1 MSHPEDCAVSSRSRI
16 DVLAKLFFI
25 DIEIDVARKLGVRVF
40 HLAPLC
46 FPADRVLRGLPSRR
60 LLPVAKVFFGDTC
73 RPRLIQVQPATQ
85 FIEGG
90 DINVTNAFLDDE
102 AQVLGLAD
110 TLDRNKV
117 DISSWFGT

>member
-1 MSHPEDCAVSSRSRI
+1 M
-16 DVLAKLFFI
+16 
-25 DIEIDVARKLGVRVF
+25 RVF